1 MKDFLLLIFL
11 FCSLSFFSQVEKV
24 KFELEKTSL
33 KININSGVYK
43 SRIYSSNEAE
53 KVNSFRQPAFFA
65 QVYFP
70 FKRSLDIPSNFELD
84 KNEPNYYDRLFT
96 ACPIAVFHITDKG
109 GNGVGLGQELSFKI
123 AKKWFI
129 KSQLAVIWIESSQQ
143 KNDGLRSGLNF
154 HHYWYINYYM
164 SKKSAFL
171 FGYNHI
177 SNGKIFTS
185 QTGALFDMIAI
196 GFSHL
201 FSSKI
206 KN

>member
-1 MKDFLLLIFL
+1 MRDFSLLIFL

-53 KVNSFRQPAFFA
+53 KVNRFRQPAFFA

-109 GNGVGLGQELSFKI
+109 GNGVGLGQELSFKV

-164 SKKSAFL
+164 SKKRDVL
-171 FGYNHI
+171 FNK
-177 SNGKIFTS
+177 SCS
-185 QTGALFDMIAI
+185 L
-196 GFSHL
+196 SC
-201 FSSKI
+201 
-206 KN
+206 

>member
-1 MKDFLLLIFL
+1 MRDFSLLIFL

-24 KFELEKTSL
+24 KFELERTSL

-53 KVNSFRQPAFFA
+53 KVNRFRQPAFFA

-96 ACPIAVFHITDKG
+96 ACPIAVFHINDKG
-109 GNGVGLGQELSFKI
+109 GNGVGLGQELSFKV

-164 SKKSAFL
+164 SKKSAL
-171 FGYNHI
+171 LLGYNHI